1 MSYPGFF
8 VTGTDTEVG
17 KTLVAGALIIKLQSM
32 GIKAIGYKPV
42 VAGMHMFEGNLINE
56 DIETLLI
63 ASQTVLP
70 ELKASDI
77 CPYFLKDAAAPH
89 LVAKKEGVTLNMA
102 IMIEQYKLLQEK
114 TDGLIVEGAGGF
126 LVPINEETTLGDFA
140 QAIKL
145 PVILVVNIKLGCIN
159 HALLTA
165 EAIAQR
171 GLKVFAWV
179 ANSTQPDNEYTHQN
193 IETLQT
199 HLLNKFN
206 AHFLGHIPFNKEMV
220 SQKNYS
226 PDHLISTSKQL
237 NFLIKQIH
245 TIVKFSN
252 KV

>member
-17 KTLVAGALIIKLQSM
+17 KTLVSGALIVKLQSM

-42 VAGMHMFEGNLINE
+42 VAGMREVEGNLINE

-63 ASQTVLP
+63 ASRRVFP
-70 ELKASDI
+70 ELNASDI

-89 LVAKKEGVTLNMA
+89 LVAVKEGTTLDMTL
-102 IMIEQYKLLQEK
+102 MIKQYKLLQDK
-114 TDGLIVEGAGGF
+114 ADAIVVEGAGGF
-126 LVPINEETTLGDFA
+126 LVPINEESTLGDFA

-171 GLKVFAWV
+171 GLQVFAWV
-179 ANSTQPDNEYTHQN
+179 ANSTQLENEYTHQN
-193 IETLQT
+193 IETLKKI
-199 HLLNKFN
+199 LNKKYQ
-206 AHFLGHIPFNKEMV
+206 AEFLGHLPFLNTI
-220 SQKNYS
+220 SNCGIYNI
-226 PDHLISTSKQL
+226 DLLINTSKIL
-237 NFLIKQIH
+237 ALSK
-245 TIVKFSN
+245 
-252 KV
+252 

>member
-1 MSYPGFF
+1 MSYSGFF

-42 VAGMHMFEGNLINE
+42 VAGMHEVDGNLINE

-63 ASQTVLP
+63 ASQIVLP
-70 ELKASDI
+70 DLKDSDI

-89 LVAKKEGVTLNMA
+89 LVAVKEGVVLDMSV
-102 IMIEQYKLLQEK
+102 MVKQYSSLQDK
-114 TDGLIVEGAGGF
+114 ADALIVEGAGGF

-159 HALLTA
+159 HSLLTA
-165 EAIAQR
+165 EAITQR
-171 GLKVFAWV
+171 GLQVFAWV

-193 IETLQT
+193 IKTLHTQ
-199 HLLNKFN
+199 LLKKFN

-220 SQKNYS
+220 SQNNYS
-226 PDHLISTSKQL
+226 LNHLVSTSKQL
-237 NFLIKQIH
+237 
-245 TIVKFSN
+245 KF
-252 KV
+252 

>member
-1 MSYPGFF
+1 MSYSGFF

-42 VAGMHMFEGNLINE
+42 VAGMHEDDGNLINE

-63 ASQTVLP
+63 ASQIVLP
-70 ELKASDI
+70 DLKASDI

-89 LVAKKEGVTLNMA
+89 LVAVKEGVVLDMSV
-102 IMIEQYKLLQEK
+102 MVKQYSSLQDK
-114 TDGLIVEGAGGF
+114 ADALIVEGAGGF
-126 LVPINEETTLGDFA
+126 LVPINEETTLGNFA

-165 EAIAQR
+165 EVIKNR
-171 GLKVFAWV
+171 GLRLFAWV

-199 HLLNKFN
+199 QLLKKFN
-206 AHFLGHIPFNKEMV
+206 AHLLGHIPFNKEIV
-220 SQKNYS
+220 SQNNYS
-226 PDHLISTSKQL
+226 LDHLISTSKQL
-237 NFLIKQIH
+237 VF
-245 TIVKFSN
+245 
-252 KV
+252 